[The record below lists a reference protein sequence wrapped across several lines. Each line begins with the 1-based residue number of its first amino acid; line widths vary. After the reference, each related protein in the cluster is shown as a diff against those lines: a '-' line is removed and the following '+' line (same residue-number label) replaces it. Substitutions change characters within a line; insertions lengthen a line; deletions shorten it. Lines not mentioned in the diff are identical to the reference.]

1 MTTSIGIK
9 RVRWLPA
16 SEGELPIPEALGDA
30 EPPSPFPLGGGTPLA
45 GDLCRKLLK
54 GATFLSEDEYNKRL
68 AKVTASLRSPSY
80 DLRTFHD
87 DMLACFPELR
97 LYLGAAQAEGSM
109 STASTSGI
117 SLTDEYKRTIGA
129 LFAVYWLVRLDLPS
143 VSGSN
148 GLDGQRGFSFGVDD
162 MWRPPSVDDVAQ
174 GLKAEG
180 LLAKSDGY
188 STASGGHSS
197 ESDGEDYVAELD
209 KKRLTFYQSVDWT
222 KLHQLML
229 DSGVL
234 KPTAPAQSSVEV
246 DHERCS
252 ALLAL
257 TACHDIM
264 KVRELLP
271 TVLPEHAPYHT
282 FEAGSMINDHDA
294 ALAYVLEK
302 DPEAIPCYN
311 ALPPEQR
318 RSVLFTQAQLG
329 FNHGWLVQA
338 EAPPGALFSKMK
350 SVVEQSE
357 TSNADIA
364 FYFVHWLTDLAG
376 ALPTPL
382 NGTEKFA
389 AKFPHAVLG
398 SFIRSFS
405 CVQRLAKRTP
415 TELMQEFLIE
425 WWPTHLNAN
434 HPTGPTA
441 IAEMRLVVQA
451 QTANDQMAI
460 YNAFKL
466 LSPADKA
473 TLGLG
478 GLVPRSQNG
487 AGGELVHT
495 SCSP

>member
-1 MTTSIGIK
+1 
-9 RVRWLPA
+9 
-16 SEGELPIPEALGDA
+16 
-30 EPPSPFPLGGGTPLA
+30 
-45 GDLCRKLLK
+45 
-54 GATFLSEDEYNKRL
+54 
-68 AKVTASLRSPSY
+68 
-80 DLRTFHD
+80 
-87 DMLACFPELR
+87 
-97 LYLGAAQAEGSM
+97 
-109 STASTSGI
+109 
-117 SLTDEYKRTIGA
+117 
-129 LFAVYWLVRLDLPS
+129 
-143 VSGSN
+143 
-148 GLDGQRGFSFGVDD
+148 

-188 STASGGHSS
+188 STSSAGYSS

-405 CVQRLAKRTP
+405 CVQRLAKSALRP
-415 TELMQEFLIE
+415 
-425 WWPTHLNAN
+425 N
-434 HPTGPTA
+434 
-441 IAEMRLVVQA
+441 
-451 QTANDQMAI
+451 
-460 YNAFKL
+460 
-466 LSPADKA
+466 
-473 TLGLG
+473 
-478 GLVPRSQNG
+478 
-487 AGGELVHT
+487 
-495 SCSP
+495 